1 MSDYEIVIKNVPA
14 QKIVSAR
21 EVIARPELMRER
33 CIALMNAVESLLK
46 TNNVTPSGPS
56 LAIYHNHS
64 EAGID
69 TEMALIVPADTPS
82 LQGGQ
87 AATRDLPG
95 STTMAA
101 TTYRGS
107 YDDHGAVGNL
117 HQSLARW
124 IEQSGYR
131 PTGPIREI
139 YVQVPGTLG
148 QGASGVMELNWPVE
162 KV

>member
-1 MSDYEIVIKNVPA
+1 MSDYEIIIKQVPA

-21 EVIARPELMRER
+21 EVIARPELMREC
-33 CIALMNAVESLLK
+33 CIALMDAVETLLQE
-46 TNNVTPSGPS
+46 NNITPAGPS
-56 LAIYHNHS
+56 LAIYHNNS

-82 LQGGQ
+82 LRGER
-87 AATRDLPG
+87 AATHDLPG
-95 STTMAA
+95 STTMAV

-107 YDDHGAVGNL
+107 YDDHAAVGNL

-131 PTGPIREI
+131 PAGPIREI

-162 KV
+162 KA